1 MESLIRQVLFD
12 KRISDLVNNKIYLL
26 KAPDN
31 TEAPYIEYEIIDEN
45 GSLYAENEE
54 IATAYRVQVDIFTK
68 GSYTAIRKA
77 VKEVMKEN
85 GFAKEFGGSLYEE
98 GTKLFHYILR
108 FNIES
113 EEWKCQ
119 RKLLQV

>member
-12 KRISDLVNNKIYLL
+12 KRISDLVENKIYLL

-31 TEAPYIEYEIIDEN
+31 TVAPYIEYEVIDEN

-54 IATAYRVQVDIFTK
+54 IATTYRIQIDIFTK

-85 GFAKEFGGSLYEE
+85 GFVKEFGGSLYEKD
-98 GTKLFHYILR
+98 TKLFHYILR

-113 EEWKCQ
+113 EE
-119 RKLLQV
+119 

>member
-26 KAPDN
+26 KVPDN

-54 IATAYRVQVDIFTK
+54 IATTYRIQIDIFTK

-85 GFAKEFGGSLYEE
+85 GFVKEFGGSLYEKD
-98 GTKLFHYILR
+98 TKLFHYILR

-113 EEWKCQ
+113 EE
-119 RKLLQV
+119 

>member
-54 IATAYRVQVDIFTK
+54 IATTYRIQIDIFTK

-85 GFAKEFGGSLYEE
+85 GFAKEFGGSLYEKD
-98 GTKLFHYILR
+98 TKLFHYILR
-108 FNIES
+108 FNYES
-113 EEWKCQ
+113 EE
-119 RKLLQV
+119 

>member
-54 IATAYRVQVDIFTK
+54 IKTNYRIQIDVFTK
-68 GSYTAIRKA
+68 GSYTSIVKAIKN
-77 VKEVMKEN
+77 VMKEN
-85 GFAKEFGGSLYEE
+85 GFMKEFGGSLYEE
-98 GTKLFHYILR
+98 DTKLFHYILR

-113 EEWKCQ
+113 EE
-119 RKLLQV
+119 